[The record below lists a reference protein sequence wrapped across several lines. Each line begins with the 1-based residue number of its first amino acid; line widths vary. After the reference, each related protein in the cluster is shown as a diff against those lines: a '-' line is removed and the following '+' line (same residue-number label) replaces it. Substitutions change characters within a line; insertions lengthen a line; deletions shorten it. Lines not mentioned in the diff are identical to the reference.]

1 MSNIFLHHFGF
12 LLSPSIGERFPMVRY
27 EVDIRLGKAV
37 CKNSTRNLCTY
48 KFEEMVVYRR
58 VLAFSMVHTYQK

>member
-1 MSNIFLHHFGF
+1 
-12 LLSPSIGERFPMVRY
+12 MVRY